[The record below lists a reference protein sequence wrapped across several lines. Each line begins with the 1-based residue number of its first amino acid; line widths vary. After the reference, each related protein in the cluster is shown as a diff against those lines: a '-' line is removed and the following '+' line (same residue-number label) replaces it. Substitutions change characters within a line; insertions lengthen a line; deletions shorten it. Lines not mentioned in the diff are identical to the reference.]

1 MNISRR
7 TFLGGLT
14 AAAASPLF
22 AMHESDYDETLVA
35 LLSDTHIP
43 GTNASEYQRHE
54 MMKTVADVLKL
65 RPLPKNLII
74 FGDFAYL
81 VGLKDDYAMAK
92 KLIEPLVS
100 AGIQITIAMGN
111 HDRRGPFL
119 DLFPEYEKTT
129 KVPGR
134 IVSIAATPHADFIM
148 LDTCQEGPVEGKL
161 SDEQH
166 VWLAETL
173 KDYPKPVFV
182 GSHHP
187 LEEIGIDKM
196 LTNSPAVAGYI
207 HGHDHRWLK
216 TWVKRDWSS
225 PYRLRTLCLPSTG
238 HWGDI
243 GYTLLRLQPDRCV
256 AELRQRDFFFPKPAA
271 KPHDAPPEWSIL
283 MEENKNQTCTFL
295 FPKKSV

>member
-1 MNISRR
+1 M
-7 TFLGGLT
+7 GGLT
-14 AAAASPLF
+14 AVAASPLF
-22 AMHESDYDETLVA
+22 AMQESDYDENLVA

-54 MMKTVADVLKL
+54 MAKTVADILTL

-81 VGLKDDYAMAK
+81 VGLKDDYAAAK

-100 AGIQITIAMGN
+100 ADIQITIAMGN
-111 HDRRGPFL
+111 HDRREPFL
-119 DLFPEYEKTT
+119 EIFPEYAKTT

-134 IVSIAATPHADFIM
+134 IVSIVPTPHADFIM

-161 SDEQH
+161 SAEQNA
-166 VWLAETL
+166 WLAETL
-173 KDYPKPVFV
+173 KTSPKPVFV

-187 LEEIGIDKM
+187 LEEIGIGKM
-196 LTNSPAVAGYI
+196 LANSPSVVGYI

-216 TWVKRDWSS
+216 TWIMRSWSS
-225 PYRLRTLCLPSTG
+225 QYRLRTLCLPSTG

-271 KPHDAPPEWSIL
+271 KPQEAPPEWAINVA
-283 MEENKNQTCTFL
+283 ENRNQTCTFL
-295 FPKKSV
+295 FPKKTA